1 MTAVRPALRVLV
13 VAVPV
18 AVVAVLVAPQAVRPP
33 WHFFDLLVYR
43 GAIHWWAGGHPLYT
57 FERGTTGY
65 GFTYPPFAAVALAPL
80 ALGRWRVQAGLLTAA
95 SVAVVVATTI
105 RFVGPVARRAG
116 WRPVVAAAVAVPAV
130 LMMDPVR
137 ETLAFGQINLLLV
150 ALVLADFVAL
160 RRGWWWAG
168 VGTGLATAI
177 KLTPAIF
184 VLYLLVTRRWRPAI
198 VAGAAFLVAS
208 AAAFAVSPSTSGEF
222 WTSTLWD
229 TARIGRVDKTSNQSL
244 AGMLARLAG
253 DRQAPH
259 LLWLLLAAAVLVLGL
274 WRAARA
280 FAQRDELTGLTL
292 TGLTGV
298 LISPISWNHHLY
310 WLVPAVIVLVDVA
323 AGRPPGPPRP
333 WSRLSRRGTALAAGL
348 AAAAVTAACWTSLNW
363 HFQRNEGLTH
373 SGGVL
378 GTVGENSLVLIML
391 ALLAFLPVREPV
403 PARSDPA
410 DDSPAALA
418 VD

>member
-1 MTAVRPALRVLV
+1 VTAVRPALRVLV

-18 AVVAVLVAPQAVRPP
+18 AAAAVLLAPQAIRPP

-43 GAIHWWAGGHPLYT
+43 GAIQWWAGGHSLYT
-57 FERGTTGY
+57 FQRGTTGY

-95 SVAVVVATTI
+95 SVAVVVATTL
-105 RFVGPVARRAG
+105 RFVDPVARRAG
-116 WRPVVAAAVAVPAV
+116 WRPAVAGAVAVPAV

-177 KLTPAIF
+177 KLTPAVF
-184 VLYLLVTRRWRPAI
+184 VLYFLVTRRWRPAV
-198 VAGAAFLVAS
+198 VAGAAFLAAS
-208 AAAFAVSPSTSGEF
+208 AAAFVVSPSTSVEF

-244 AGMLARLAG
+244 MGMLARLAG
-253 DRQAPH
+253 QQQAPH
-259 LLWLLLAAAVLVLGL
+259 LLWLLLVAAVLVLGL
-274 WRAARA
+274 WRARQA
-280 FAQRDELTGLTL
+280 FVAGDELTGLTL

-310 WLVPAVIVLVDVA
+310 WLVPAVLVLVDVA
-323 AGRPPGPPRP
+323 VGRSPGHAWP
-333 WSRLSRRGTALAAGL
+333 WSRLSRRGTALVAGL
-348 AAAAVTAACWTSLNW
+348 AAAAVTVACWTSLNW
-363 HFQRNEGLTH
+363 HFQRDQGLTH
-373 SGGVL
+373 PGGVL
-378 GTVGENSLVLIML
+378 GTVGENSFVLIML
-391 ALLAFLPVREPV
+391 ALLVLLPVREPV
-403 PARSDPA
+403 PAGSDPA